1 MGAEAEYKMKIVV
14 ADDEIL
20 ARKAI
25 ASMLLRSDIPIEIV
39 GEFDSGAQVLD
50 YLNRTDGDVDIL
62 ITDIRMMDIDRIGD
76 IKVHYGKEIQD
87 TGDPGIWLCRIF
99 LC

>member
-25 ASMLLRSDIPIEIV
+25 ASMLLRSDIPVEIV
-39 GEFDSGAQVLD
+39 GEFE
-50 YLNRTDGDVDIL
+50 YLFN
-62 ITDIRMMDIDRIGD
+62 
-76 IKVHYGKEIQD
+76 
-87 TGDPGIWLCRIF
+87 
-99 LC
+99 